1 MKRIIRPE
9 RKYFELF
16 YDNLRKE
23 DKKEVIKTVKDKKE
37 FLKLCTMNLNA
48 NFLAL
53 ENGFPL
59 AMGGVKDVFFND
71 LKLGQIWLLATNK
84 LYTNR
89 ICVYRYVKYMLNFYK
104 KEYDFLFNY
113 IYKSNFKALNWLEK
127 SGFKTVALSK
137 TLDFKLFYFIKGDFS
152 FDLRYFTG

>member
-53 ENGFPL
+53 ENDFPL

-71 LKLGQIWLLATNK
+71 LKVGQIWLLTTNK

-127 SGFKTVALSK
+127 SGFKTVTLSK